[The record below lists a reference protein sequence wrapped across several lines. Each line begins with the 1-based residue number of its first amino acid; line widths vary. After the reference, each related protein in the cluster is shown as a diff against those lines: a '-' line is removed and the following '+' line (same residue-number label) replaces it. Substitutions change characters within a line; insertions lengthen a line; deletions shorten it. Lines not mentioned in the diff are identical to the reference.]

1 MHHTRYVINMWTFK
15 KGDLIAKVN
24 PALGEP
30 IQIGIIIEDNKN
42 SFSIKWTSFNKTFFM
57 EKQGEIFQELNNIH
71 LLNIDKFHR
80 SDRGT
85 GLVLLNSNYI
95 DGKNK
100 KKFTDAG
107 DGRSFE
113 KDYQTDRRLY

>member
-1 MHHTRYVINMWTFK
+1 MWTFK

-24 PALGEP
+24 SALKEP
-30 IQIGIIIEDNKN
+30 IQIGIIIEDDND

-57 EKQGEIFQELNNIH
+57 EKQGEIFQELNNMH

-80 SDRGT
+80 MDTGA

-100 KKFTDAG
+100 KKLIDAR

-113 KDYQTDRRLY
+113 KDYQTDRRLN

>member
-1 MHHTRYVINMWTFK
+1 MWTFK